1 MQNYSYAVHVDNLK
15 YWLLILIGVV
25 ILILMV
31 TSIIYFWR
39 VDINWLIKLLDIVLL
54 HVIKLLII
62 FLLIQGCYDK
72 LKDYLEQNGILIG
85 TCAVVIAVFMVS
97 MAK

>member
-31 TSIIYFWR
+31 TSIIY
-39 VDINWLIKLLDIVLL
+39 
-54 HVIKLLII
+54 
-62 FLLIQGCYDK
+62 
-72 LKDYLEQNGILIG
+72 
-85 TCAVVIAVFMVS
+85 S
-97 MAK
+97 